1 MRRKLF
7 TPFTQLNHTRNDY
20 LAWNQLL
27 QQQVLKLL
35 YNACWNHFLIVFKK
49 SRKEFVLL
57 FSNAIVLIAK
67 WRRLKLILSVLHITP
82 GIFLNFSRS
91 NCPPLNLLWG

>member
-7 TPFTQLNHTRNDY
+7 TPFTRLNHTRNDY
-20 LAWNQLL
+20 LPWNQLL
-27 QQQVLKLL
+27 QQRVLKLP
-35 YNACWNHFLIVFKK
+35 YNACWNHFLTVFKK

-57 FSNAIVLIAK
+57 FSNAIVLMEIL
-67 WRRLKLILSVLHITP
+67 RRLKLILTVLHIMA

-91 NCPPLNLLWG
+91 NYLPSNLHWG